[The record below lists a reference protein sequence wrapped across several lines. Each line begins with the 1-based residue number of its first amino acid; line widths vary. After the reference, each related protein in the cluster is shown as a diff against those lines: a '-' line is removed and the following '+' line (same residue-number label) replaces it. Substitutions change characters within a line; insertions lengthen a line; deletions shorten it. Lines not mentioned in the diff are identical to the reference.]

1 MLPLVDKSAL
11 VGRSLGDLAARL
23 REIENRA
30 VGEPGAAVRTG
41 WVEVDAALP
50 EGGLRA
56 GALHEWCGVG
66 GVGGDRRA
74 FATWVPPLLMLAH
87 LARRAGRAWSVWIG
101 RRVWLHGHAACA
113 ALGGP
118 ERSLWVDAPDAGS
131 RLWAIE
137 AALRCPG
144 VVVIADG
151 SGFDSAASRRL
162 QLAAA
167 SCGALGVLARPAA
180 ELAEISFASTR
191 WAVSPAPGGGLAPR
205 WMLTLVRCKGVRAV
219 DSPRWMIERTR
230 DGGLGCLS
238 PELADGPGAQVAAS

>member
-1 MLPLVDKSAL
+1 MIDRSAP

-30 VGEPGAAVRTG
+30 VGEPATAVGTG
-41 WVEVDAALP
+41 WAEVDAALP
-50 EGGLRA
+50 GGGLRA
-56 GALHEWCGVG
+56 GAVHEWC

-74 FATWVPPLLMLAH
+74 FVAWVPPLLMLAH
-87 LARRAGRAWSVWIG
+87 LARRAVRPGGWSVWIG

-118 ERSLWVDAPDAGS
+118 ERSLWVDAPDAGA

-137 AALRCPG
+137 ASLRCPG
-144 VVVIADG
+144 VVVLADG
-151 SGFDSAASRRL
+151 SGFGSAASRRL
-162 QLAAA
+162 QLAAS
-167 SCGALGVLARPAA
+167 SCGSFGVLARPAG

-191 WAVSPAPGGGLAPR
+191 WEVSPAPGGDLAPR
-205 WMLTLVRCKGVRAV
+205 WKLTLVRCKGVRAV

-230 DGGLGCLS
+230 DGGLGCVS

>member
-11 VGRSLGDLAARL
+11 AGRSLGDLAARL

-30 VGEPGAAVRTG
+30 VGEPAAAVCTG
-41 WVEVDAALP
+41 WAEVDAALP

-66 GVGGDRRA
+66 GDRRG
-74 FATWVPPLLMLAH
+74 FAAWVPPLLMLGH
-87 LARRAGRAWSVWIG
+87 LARRAGREWSVWIG

-118 ERSLWVDAPDAGS
+118 ARSLWVDAPDAGA

-162 QLAAA
+162 QLAAG
-167 SCGALGVLARPAA
+167 SCGAFGVLARPAG
-180 ELAEISFASTR
+180 ELAEISFAATR
-191 WAVSPAPGGGLAPR
+191 WTVAPASGGDLAPR

-230 DGGLGCLS
+230 DGGLGCVS
-238 PELADGPGAQVAAS
+238 SELADGPGAQVAAS

>member
-1 MLPLVDKSAL
+1 MSGA
-11 VGRSLGDLAARL
+11 GSLSVGDLAARL

-30 VGEPGAAVRTG
+30 VGEPGAVVRTG
-41 WVEVDAALP
+41 WAEVDATLP

-56 GALHEWCGVG
+56 GAVHEWCGA
-66 GVGGDRRA
+66 GGDRRA
-74 FATWVPPLLMLAH
+74 FVAWVPPLLMLAH
-87 LARRAGRAWSVWIG
+87 LAHRAVMSRPGAWSVWIG

-118 ERSLWVDAPDAGS
+118 ERSLWVDVPDAGA

-144 VVVIADG
+144 VTVIADG
-151 SGFDSAASRRL
+151 CGFDSAASRRL
-162 QLAAA
+162 QLAAS
-167 SCGALGVLARPAA
+167 SCGAFGVLARPAG
-180 ELAEISFASTR
+180 ELAEISFAATR
-191 WAVSPAPGGGLAPR
+191 WAVSPAPGGDLAPR

-230 DGGLGCLS
+230 DGGLGCVS